1 MYGFKKLYLP
11 LLVAVLAVGCG
22 DKKDEAA
29 TEEKAPTQV
38 AAKVNG
44 TELTVHQ
51 VNYAL
56 QRMPNLDADQTKAA
70 SLQVVRNLVDQELL
84 LQKALEDKLD
94 RDPTVV
100 QALDAARRQILAEAY
115 MSRKL
120 GGAVEPT
127 DAEVSNYFDQH
138 PELFAK
144 RKIYRLQEIS
154 IKAPKEKHDA
164 IRAQLSAS
172 RTLDDFAKWLKAEEL
187 EVKAAQGVK
196 TAEQLPLQML
206 PQLAKMPDGQAMVVN
221 TPDGLMVVVLVDSQ
235 TQPVTLEQAKP
246 AIARML
252 QTQARQKAAKAELD
266 TLKAAAMIEYMGE
279 FADAGKEAEAAAAPA
294 EPAAAAEPA
303 ASPATDGTTDAAPAA
318 PAADADADAD
328 AISKG
333 ISGL

>member
-1 MYGFKKLYLP
+1 MHGFKKLYLP
-11 LLVAVLAVGCG
+11 LLVVVLVAGCG

-29 TEEKAPTQV
+29 TAEKAPTQV

-56 QRMPNLDADQTKAA
+56 QRIPNLDQEQTKAA
-70 SLQVVRNLVDQELL
+70 SLQVVRNLVDQEVIA
-84 LQKALEDKLD
+84 QKALADKLD

-120 GGAVEPT
+120 GTPAEPS
-127 DAEVSNYFDQH
+127 DAEVADYFDQH

-154 IKAPKEKHDA
+154 IKAPKEKYDA
-164 IRAQLSAS
+164 IRAQLGAFG
-172 RTLDDFAKWLKAEEL
+172 TLEDFVTWLKAENL
-187 EVKAAQGVK
+187 PVKSAQGVK

-221 TPDGLMVVVLVDSQ
+221 TPDGLMVIVLVDSQ
-235 TQPVTLEQAKP
+235 MQPVTLEQAKP
-246 AIARML
+246 AIARLL
-252 QTQARQKAAKAELD
+252 QTQAHQKAAKAEMD
-266 TLKAAAMIEYMGE
+266 TLRAAAKIEYMGE
-279 FADAGKEAEAAAAPA
+279 FVDAGKEAAAAAPA
-294 EPAAAAEPA
+294 EPA
-303 ASPATDGTTDAAPAA
+303 
-318 PAADADADAD
+318 ADADAD

-333 ISGL
+333 VSSLK

>member
-1 MYGFKKLYLP
+1 MHGFKKLYLP
-11 LLVAVLAVGCG
+11 LLIAALVVGCG

-29 TEEKAPTQV
+29 TGEKAPTQV
-38 AAKVNG
+38 AARVNG

-56 QRMPNLDADQTKAA
+56 QRIPNLDKEQTKAA
-70 SLQVVRNLVDQELL
+70 SLQVVRNLVDQEVIS
-84 LQKALEDKLD
+84 QKALADKLD
-94 RDPTVV
+94 RDPMVM
-100 QALDAARRQILAEAY
+100 QALDASRRQILAEAY

-120 GGAVEPT
+120 GAPVEPS
-127 DAEVSNYFDQH
+127 DAEVANYFDQH

-154 IKAPKEKHDA
+154 IKAPKDKHDA
-164 IRAQLSAS
+164 IRAQLGAS
-172 RTLDDFAKWLKAEEL
+172 RTLEDFANWLKAENL
-187 EVKAAQGVK
+187 PVKSAQGVK

-221 TPDGLMVVVLVDSQ
+221 TPDGLMVIVLADSQ

-246 AIARML
+246 AIARLL

-266 TLKAAAMIEYMGE
+266 ALKAAAKIEYLGE
-279 FADAGKEAEAAAAPA
+279 FVDAGKEAAAAASA
-294 EPAAAAEPA
+294 EPAAAA
-303 ASPATDGTTDAAPAA
+303 APA
-318 PAADADADAD
+318 ADAD

-333 ISGL
+333 ISGLR